1 MLEDKQTELDT
12 LSYINSQ
19 IEQNELADL
28 DSTLLEL
35 MKIRAETI

>member
-1 MLEDKQTELDT
+1 MLEERQAELNN
-12 LSYINSQ
+12 LSYINMQ

-35 MKIRAETI
+35 MKIRAETF